1 MPELPE
7 VETVR
12 RGLERRAAGEIVLGW
27 TVFHPG
33 ILEDCRAE
41 DLQALGP
48 SRLERF
54 DRVGKYLLLRM
65 SCGAGERTLVVH
77 LGMSGQF
84 TFRKSGE
91 GLVGGFVRLASGY
104 RKSLGPHPVD
114 AHTHAVLECAS
125 GGQFLYRDPRRFG
138 RLLLV
143 PGWGFSGHP
152 RLERLGP
159 DALSLDAGALSRV
172 LAGRFGAR
180 SVKAVL
186 LDQTVVAGVGNI
198 YADEAC
204 FEAGIRPST
213 RSGRL
218 SGGARDKLAV
228 CVLEALER
236 GIRNSGTTFRDFV
249 GADGAGGTNAED
261 LRVYGR
267 AGLPCVRCG
276 TELLASVV
284 AARGT
289 VHCPKCQR

>member
-12 RGLERRAAGEIVLGW
+12 RGLERRALGEVVVGW
-27 TVFHPG
+27 GVRHSG
-33 ILEDCRAE
+33 VLEDCTAE
-41 DLQALGP
+41 DLSALGP

-54 DRVGKYLLLRM
+54 ERLGKYLLIRM
-65 SCGAGERTLVVH
+65 SCTSGERTLVVH

-84 TFRKSGE
+84 TFRASGE
-91 GLVGGFVRLASGY
+91 GLVEGFVRLASGY
-104 RKSLGPHPVD
+104 RKSLGPHAVD
-114 AHTHAVLECAS
+114 AHTHVVLDCAS
-125 GGQFLYRDPRRFG
+125 GGRFLYRDPRRFG

-143 PGWGFSGHP
+143 RGWGNSGHP
-152 RLERLGP
+152 RLDRLGP
-159 DALSLDAGALSRV
+159 DALSLDAAGLSRIFA
-172 LAGRFGAR
+172 LRSGAR
-180 SVKAVL
+180 SVKALL
-186 LDQTVVAGVGNI
+186 LDQSVVAGVGNI

-204 FEAGIRPST
+204 FDAGIRPSV

-218 SGGARDKLAV
+218 SRIRRETLAA
-228 CVLEALER
+228 CVLEALGR

-249 GADGAGGTNAED
+249 GADGIEGANAED

-276 TELLASVV
+276 TELRASVV

-289 VHCPKCQR
+289 VHCPKCQD

>member
-1 MPELPE
+1 
-7 VETVR
+7 
-12 RGLERRAAGEIVLGW
+12 
-27 TVFHPG
+27 
-33 ILEDCRAE
+33 
-41 DLQALGP
+41 
-48 SRLERF
+48 
-54 DRVGKYLLLRM
+54 
-65 SCGAGERTLVVH
+65 
-77 LGMSGQF
+77 
-84 TFRKSGE
+84 
-91 GLVGGFVRLASGY
+91 VRLASGY

-114 AHTHAVLECAS
+114 VHTHVVLECGS

-152 RLERLGP
+152 RLDRLGP
-159 DALSLDAGALSRV
+159 DALSLDAVALSRI
-172 LAGRFGAR
+172 LAGRSGAR

-218 SGGARDKLAV
+218 SGRARDGLAA
-228 CVLEALER
+228 CVLEALQR

-249 GADGAGGTNAED
+249 GADGAMGTNAED

-267 AGLPCVRCG
+267 AGLPCLRCG
-276 TELLASVV
+276 ADLVASVV

-289 VHCPKCQR
+289 VHCPTCQR

>member
-12 RGLERRAAGEIVLGW
+12 RGLERRAAGEIVVGW
-27 TVFHPG
+27 NIFHPG
-33 ILEDCRAE
+33 ILEDCRPG
-41 DLQALGP
+41 DLAALGP
-48 SRLERF
+48 ARLERF
-54 DRVGKYLLLRM
+54 DRVGKYLLVRM

-84 TFRKSGE
+84 TFRGAGE
-91 GLVGGFVRLASGY
+91 GTVEGWVRLASGY

-114 AHTHAVLECAS
+114 VHTHAVLDCGS

-143 PGWGFSGHP
+143 SGWGFSGHP
-152 RLERLGP
+152 RLDRLGP
-159 DALSLDAGALSRV
+159 DALSLDADALSRV
-172 LAGRFGAR
+172 FADRFGSR

-186 LDQTVVAGVGNI
+186 LDQSVVAGVGNI
-198 YADEAC
+198 YADESC
-204 FEAGIRPST
+204 FEAGIRPSA
-213 RSGRL
+213 RSALLPGR
-218 SGGARDKLAV
+218 ARHRLAE
-228 CVLEALER
+228 CVLDALER

-249 GADGAGGTNAED
+249 GADGASGTNAED

-267 AGLPCVRCG
+267 AGLPCLRCG
-276 TELLASVV
+276 TRLVAGVV